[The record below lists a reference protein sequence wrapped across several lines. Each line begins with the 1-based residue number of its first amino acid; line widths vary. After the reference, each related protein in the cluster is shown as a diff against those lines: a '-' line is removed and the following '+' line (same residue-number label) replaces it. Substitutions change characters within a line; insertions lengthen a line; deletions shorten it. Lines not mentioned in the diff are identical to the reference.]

1 MKISRLFACLLALC
15 AFGCGDDSPT
25 APTNLPGTPI
35 TELFIGTL
43 PVGGSSFYSI
53 GFPEMNTVR
62 VTLIALSSATGVLTP
77 ANVSLRLGVPSGT
90 TCAPTNTQD
99 VTPAFTQQIAAEL
112 PASTYCVGIAD
123 TGSLTQPT
131 NFLIRINQIP
141 GSSRPP
147 IPATPSSETFASNL
161 ALRGTSARTFAAT
174 GNGQVTLRIQSLGAS
189 DALVDLGFGIP
200 RSDGSGCLIAQT
212 VRGGVGSQIS
222 TPVDLGPYCV
232 VITDFG
238 NLTAPTSFS
247 INITKP

>member
-1 MKISRLFACLLALC
+1 MPSC
-15 AFGCGDDSPT
+15 T
-25 APTNLPGTPI
+25 AT
-35 TELFIGTL
+35 
-43 PVGGSSFYSI
+43 
-53 GFPEMNTVR
+53 
-62 VTLIALSSATGVLTP
+62 
-77 ANVSLRLGVPSGT
+77 VSLGRDKWTDKRIRLKEMQVSKTHANLFWLDDRDGEG
-90 TCAPTNTQD
+90 AW
-99 VTPAFTQQIAAEL
+99 A
-112 PASTYCVGIAD
+112 IAD

-147 IPATPSSETFASNL
+147 IAATPSSETFASNL

-174 GNGQVTLRIQSLGAS
+174 GNGQVTLRIQNLGAS